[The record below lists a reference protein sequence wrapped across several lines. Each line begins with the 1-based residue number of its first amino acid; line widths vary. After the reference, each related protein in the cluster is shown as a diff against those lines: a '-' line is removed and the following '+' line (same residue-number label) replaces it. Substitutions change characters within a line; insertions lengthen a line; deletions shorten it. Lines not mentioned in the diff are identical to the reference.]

1 MKERSLSIEEWEDS
15 LGTSLNLNL
24 VDMKIHNPDQKQSLF
39 LDREDTQAVESI
51 TRANFG
57 LYPVSP
63 DWSKPWEWKDVLASR
78 SSSATS
84 TNRQIHEFFA
94 GKYGNKSDLAVS
106 TGIVAE
112 ITPEITTI
120 ASIQI
125 ESYRGPR
132 SWRST
137 DRKSSS
143 ELSFK
148 IGKILSDASHKE
160 FFLKNPTFKD
170 GLVFIKDTLIPEA
183 NPDAIQNL
191 HSSYM
196 EKCIKDNMDG
206 KIVLNIPFE
215 SDYTHP
221 VKNESDKT
229 MVCEASV
236 SILLPLEEKERKTF
250 DKLTKSSRDFL
261 LNRKYGKKSERLN
274 ILVGESITGAG
285 FEALSA
291 VSGEA
296 FYLKSDKKIGYGF
309 YLAINNFAKKD
320 PFWRTCGEV
329 MDFDQP
335 EQDADLTPY
344 FTILYVPHEN
354 AHVIFPQ
361 YDMFG
366 EVPADVP
373 AVIFSI
379 SECNKDFG
387 LDPKQMVRAIFTEY
401 GSEIVESA
409 SGGELFAGY
418 KADETN
424 RFLRD
429 YLLSSV
435 VIVNAM
441 ADSKLLT
448 VSGGKIHINNDPETI
463 KKFIYDL
470 EAVDSLF
477 HKNDPN
483 IKAKIR
489 LAVLSPSA
497 KRLIDLFR
505 KN

>member
-1 MKERSLSIEEWEDS
+1 MKE
-15 LGTSLNLNL
+15 LNLQTEEDLKPLNTFM
-24 VDMKIHNPDQKQSLF
+24 DNIKHNLF
-39 LDREDTQAVESI
+39 LDRQDMSI
-51 TRANFG
+51 IKSVTSANFG
-57 LYPVSP
+57 SYPVSP
-63 DWSKPWEWKDVLASR
+63 DWSKPATWRDVLSSR
-78 SSSATS
+78 AEIAAR
-84 TNRQIHEFFA
+84 TNGEIHEFFA
-94 GKYGNKSDLAVS
+94 QKYGPKSDLAVS

-125 ESYRGPR
+125 AGYKGPR
-132 SWRST
+132 SWKIT
-137 DRKSSS
+137 DKESSYW
-143 ELSFK
+143 LSFK
-148 IGKILSDASHKE
+148 IKNILSNPSYEE
-160 FFLKNPTFKD
+160 FFLKNPTFREGLMLIKD
-170 GLVFIKDTLIPEA
+170 SFIKVG
-183 NPDAIQNL
+183 NPDLLQDL
-191 HSSYM
+191 HSKYM
-196 EKCIKDNMDG
+196 AKCIQDNSDG

-221 VKNESDKT
+221 VKKESDKT
-229 MVCEASV
+229 MVCEAAV
-236 SILLPLEEKERKTF
+236 SILLPLEESDRKTF
-250 DKLTKSSRDFL
+250 DKITRNSRDFL
-261 LNRKYGKKSERLN
+261 LKRKYARNAENLN
-274 ILVGESITGAG
+274 ILVGDSIAGAG

-296 FYLKSDKKIGYGF
+296 FYLNGDDKTEYGF
-309 YLAINNFAKKD
+309 YLARNNFAKKD
-320 PFWRTCGEV
+320 PFWKSCGKL
-329 MDFDQP
+329 MDFSKSA
-335 EQDADLTPY
+335 QDTDLTPY
-344 FTILYVPHEN
+344 FTLLYVPHEN
-354 AHVIFPQ
+354 AHIIFPQ

-366 EVPADVP
+366 EVLADVP

-379 SECNKDFG
+379 LECKKDFS
-387 LDPKQMVRAIFTEY
+387 LDPKQMIRAIFTEY
-401 GSEIVESA
+401 GSEIVESYT
-409 SGGELFAGY
+409 GGELFAGY

-489 LAVLSPSA
+489 PAVLSPSA